1 MQNMLNEKFSGIE
14 EKVSDMRTKLEG
26 EIMDLK
32 SQMNFFIKSLEESL
46 RAQTNEIQNALF
58 LSESSIR
65 TDLNATGKVIG
76 KGFIFTKESMARIN
90 AKFDNLSADVVRT
103 TGGNRGD
110 AYRNQTHNVHTPTFE
125 TSDFVPVQPVL
136 PATQSFVD
144 VEMSN
149 SAGSANSSGSKS
161 KLITSRNPGV
171 TPK

>member
-14 EKVSDMRTKLEG
+14 DRISDMRSKLEG

-32 SQMNFFIKSLEESL
+32 SQMNFFIKSMEESL

-90 AKFDNLSADVVRT
+90 TKFDNLSADMSKAI
-103 TGGNRGD
+103 GGRSFRSYTD
-110 AYRNQTHNVHTPTFE
+110 NVHTPSIE
-125 TSDFVPVQPVL
+125 TSDFMPVQPIL
-136 PATQSFVD
+136 PTTQSFVE
-144 VEMSN
+144 VELPD
-149 SAGSANSSGSKS
+149 SSGSTNSIRSKS
-161 KLITSRNPGV
+161 KLVPSQK
-171 TPK
+171 PKK